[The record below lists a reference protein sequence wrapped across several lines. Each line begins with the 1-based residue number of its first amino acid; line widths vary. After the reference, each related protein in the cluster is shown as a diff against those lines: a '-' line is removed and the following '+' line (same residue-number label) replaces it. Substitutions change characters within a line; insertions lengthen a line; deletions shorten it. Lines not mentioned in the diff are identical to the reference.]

1 MELKILVFVIS
12 VPIPNP
18 ISIPVP
24 IPKFT
29 NGLKRAKSYNM
40 EVIIIQ
46 KILLS

>member
-1 MELKILVFVIS
+1 MELEILVFVIS

-29 NGLKRAKSYNM
+29 NGLKRASYNM
-40 EVIIIQ
+40 GVIIIQ

>member
-29 NGLKRAKSYNM
+29 NGLKRASYNM

>member
-1 MELKILVFVIS
+1 MELEILVFVIS
-12 VPIPNP
+12 VPIP
-18 ISIPVP
+18 IPVP

-29 NGLKRAKSYNM
+29 NGLKRASYNM